1 MKNCMYL
8 LSGIF
13 FLIFAQSP
21 VKAEIQVNTT
31 NGKEYHHVL
40 LTLTEQDLL
49 PNPEGRS
56 EDLAY
61 TLADGGMFEIYIPS
75 NRLSDVAS
83 PDCDALIVRMPWT
96 SPDLDPEFIAEKAQL
111 LEDINNVRD
120 GRTDTVT
127 IAVELDPYLD
137 TSDNTFTLTQCNVF
151 FRTAYGRYVSNVDPL
166 QK

>member
-1 MKNCMYL
+1 
-8 LSGIF
+8 
-13 FLIFAQSP
+13 
-21 VKAEIQVNTT
+21 
-31 NGKEYHHVL
+31 
-40 LTLTEQDLL
+40 
-49 PNPEGRS
+49 
-56 EDLAY
+56 
-61 TLADGGMFEIYIPS
+61 MFEIYIPS

-111 LEDINNVRD
+111 LEDISNVRD